1 MQKYIKNEK
10 TATQIHPTPTFF
22 TNYRHAKENLDFF
35 SRYVGFL

>member
-10 TATQIHPTPTFF
+10 AATQIRSTPLYFS
-22 TNYRHAKENLDFF
+22 NYRHTKENLDFF